1 MNQSKPHYTNHIN
14 KIMKRKLLFL
24 PLLLC
29 AVMVMAEQPLVPA
42 MIVHGTD
49 GNKQVVRLDATD
61 VTDIIVLQDGQ
72 SLSVDIPESQISG
85 VRSISF
91 AMVDAS
97 EITAVESAEVSLVR
111 GVEKVLRD
119 GQVILRLQMQNGT
132 ILEYDIK
139 GNQINNK

>member
-1 MNQSKPHYTNHIN
+1 MSK
-14 KIMKRKLLFL
+14 KFLFL
-24 PLLLC
+24 PLLLW
-29 AVMVMAEQPLVPA
+29 AVTVMAEQSLVPA
-42 MIVHGTD
+42 MIVYGTD
-49 GNKQVVRLDATD
+49 GNKQVVQLDATD
-61 VTDIIVLQDGQ
+61 VTDIIVLQNGQ
-72 SLSVDIPESQISG
+72 SLSVDIPESQVSG
-85 VRSISF
+85 VRSIIF

-97 EITAVESAEVSLVR
+97 EITSAIESTEAPIVR